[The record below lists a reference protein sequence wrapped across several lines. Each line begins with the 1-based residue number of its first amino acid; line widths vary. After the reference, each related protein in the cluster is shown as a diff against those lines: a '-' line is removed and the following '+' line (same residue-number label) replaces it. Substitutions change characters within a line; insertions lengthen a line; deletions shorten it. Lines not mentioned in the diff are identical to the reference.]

1 MQVTKIT
8 NNGVYNSL
16 RAPNQPNFERRIS
29 FNATRKR
36 IARRSRIGRK
46 TKKKGQRGCSFFKN
60 QKIHITLSLGVAQM
74 PQGGDL
80 EECLKSAD
88 MRFYAAKAAGRNR
101 VISTD

>member
-1 MQVTKIT
+1 MKEEFLLMLPENELPGEVELAEK
-8 NNGVYNSL
+8 L
-16 RAPNQPNFERRIS
+16 RRKVKEDAP
-29 FNATRKR
+29 
-36 IARRSRIGRK
+36 
-46 TKKKGQRGCSFFKN
+46 FFKN
-60 QKIHITLSLGVAQM
+60 QKIHITLSLGVAQK